1 MRTPAAPLL
10 LGLSLALSACG
21 PINRGVE
28 SVNQPVVSQTD
39 FATDLSAPL
48 LVSPDSA
55 EARKLAAWLDSLE
68 LGYGDRVSVDDS
80 SAYAG
85 GSRDV
90 IAAVVAQYG
99 LLLSD
104 GAPVTTGAIAP
115 GTVRVVVSRSV
126 ASVPGCPNWRLP
138 SQPDFA
144 NSTMSNF
151 GCATNQNLAAMIANP
166 QDLVRGA
173 TSSGVDARTT
183 AKAIK
188 SYRDKV
194 PTGEQDLEKVD
205 TKGGK

>member
-10 LGLSLALSACG
+10 LGLSLALTACG
-21 PINRGVE
+21 PINRGLE
-28 SVNQPVVSQTD
+28 SVNQPVVSQTNY
-39 FATDLSAPL
+39 ATDVSAAGLTGPSSGEAQRL
-48 LVSPDSA
+48 ADWFDSP
-55 EARKLAAWLDSLE
+55 E
-68 LGYGDRVSVDDS
+68 LGYGDRVAIDDS
-80 SAYAG
+80 AAYAG
-85 GSRDV
+85 GSREV
-90 IAAVVAQYG
+90 IAAVVARYG

-115 GTVRVVVSRSV
+115 GAVRVVVSRSV
-126 ASVPGCPNWRLP
+126 ASVPGCPNWSLP
-138 SQPDFA
+138 SQPDLH

-151 GCATNQNLAAMIANP
+151 GCATNRNLAAMIANP

-173 TSSGVDARTT
+173 RSSGIDARVTS
-183 AKAIK
+183 KAIK